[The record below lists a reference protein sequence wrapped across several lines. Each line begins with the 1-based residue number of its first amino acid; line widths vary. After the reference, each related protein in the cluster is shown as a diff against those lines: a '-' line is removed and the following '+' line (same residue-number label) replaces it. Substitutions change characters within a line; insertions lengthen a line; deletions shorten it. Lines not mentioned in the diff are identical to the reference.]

1 MFFLPDP
8 EPILL
13 HWDPLPMLNPILFN
27 IRTCLRYKE
36 LQIATYRLLPIWP
49 TEAQYQTASR
59 REPVAE
65 VVAVAVAASRRSA
78 PIRPTG
84 NYSITKCANRH
95 PQHVRYP
102 SK

>member
-36 LQIATYRLLPIWP
+36 LQIATYRLLPIRP

-59 REPVAE
+59 REAVAE
-65 VVAVAVAASRRSA
+65 VVAVAASRRSA

-84 NYSITKCANRH
+84 NYNITKCANRH